1 MLGSRKFRIFLRL
14 SIPHRWN
21 IIVMGLILSLSGCSK
36 NPTALLLDGEQLL
49 NQGQYTKAVEKL
61 EQAATGLETNANAW
75 NKLGLAYQY
84 LGDFEKARNAYQTAL
99 EIDASIPE
107 VYYNLGMLHFD
118 KNQDDAAISNLHKY
132 TIMVP
137 DSTRGYISLAA
148 AYRRVGRLEDA
159 MVALDSARSID
170 QNDMTILNEIALTN
184 FQQGDVETAR
194 AYLTSIMN
202 SDPGFAPAVLNMAII
217 THNNDNNKPY
227 ALNLYQR
234 YLALNPPPE
243 RALKVREIVSRLEN
257 EIANPES
264 NLLPDLE
271 KLLPSEPDAEDTS
284 LAEEDPT
291 NRIPQ
296 VETVEKPQMGFL
308 DSDESPGPS
317 NRPDQEPPPATNV
330 LEIAQTNTA
339 KPSSQTQNPAPEN
352 EKNPGASLPDADV
365 TVDVGELPK
374 PDLEVSPGKEYS
386 RPQIPKAYGL
396 THTLNDREIFIVPVT
411 PEPIP
416 IQAPTSSEAQFDYP
430 YQDIKRLLD
439 ANRAVLN
446 VYRLPMP
453 DEPSDE
459 QLKRTYY
466 RSTPVP
472 TGVTP
477 LEPLAPV
484 DSDQLKDVR
493 TIGSPGLFQPEL
505 NDPGVNLGTLGS
517 NPKPGQY
524 AVVDASAADEAPAA
538 PANIPEAPPK
548 AFPTP
553 AMDRSGY
560 PEFEYRTGP
569 PPSEGD
575 RLLARPYF
583 DDGVRAYQA
592 GQYGLATNFFTQ
604 AATQDAS
611 YYEAWFNLG
620 ILFLRTNQPSRSFE
634 PLQNAVS
641 LRPENIDLHYYLG
654 QALANEGYIP
664 DAVAEYQKVL
674 EVKPEHINSHY
685 ALARIYENRLN
696 DIASARFHFERLL
709 EINPSHPQSTSIRY
723 WLRDNP

>member
-1 MLGSRKFRIFLRL
+1 MNFCVLAL
-14 SIPHRWN
+14 
-21 IIVMGLILSLSGCSK
+21 IVCLSGCSK

-49 NQGQYTKAVEKL
+49 NQGQYAKAVEKL

-75 NKLGLAYQY
+75 NKLGLAHQY
-84 LGDFEKARNAYQTAL
+84 LGHFEKARNAYQSAL

-107 VYYNLGMLHFD
+107 VYYNLGMLYFD

-137 DSTRGYISLAA
+137 DSTRGYLSLAA
-148 AYRRVGRLEDA
+148 AYRRVNRLDDA
-159 MVALDSARSID
+159 MVALNSARSID
-170 QNDMTILNEIALTN
+170 QNDVTILNEIALTN

-234 YLALNPPPE
+234 YLALNPPAE
-243 RALKVREIVSRLEN
+243 RAQKVREIVSRLEN

-271 KLLPSEPDAEDTS
+271 KLLPTEPDNGDQS
-284 LAEEDPT
+284 VAEEDPSDKT
-291 NRIPQ
+291 PPE
-296 VETVEKPQMGFL
+296 ETTERPQMGFL
-308 DSDESPGPS
+308 DSDEDPGPS
-317 NRPDQEPPPATNV
+317 HRPDPSDPDTQPTTSVVEVAGTNLDKPTTGTQDPAAEKEK
-330 LEIAQTNTA
+330 L
-339 KPSSQTQNPAPEN
+339 PA
-352 EKNPGASLPDADV
+352 STLPDADV

-396 THTLNDREIFIVPVT
+396 TQTLNEREVFIVPVT
-411 PEPIP
+411 PEPIA
-416 IQAPTSSEAQFDYP
+416 IEAPAASEAQFEYP

-446 VYRLPMP
+446 AYGLSMP
-453 DEPSDE
+453 DSPSDE
-459 QLKRTYY
+459 QLKKTYY
-466 RSTPVP
+466 RSNPVP
-472 TGVTP
+472 SGVTP

-484 DSDQLKDVR
+484 DSDQLREVR
-493 TIGSPGLFQPEL
+493 TIGSPDLFQPEL
-505 NDPGVNLGTLGS
+505 NDPEVNLGTLRS
-517 NPKPGQY
+517 ISEPRQY
-524 AVVDASAADEAPAA
+524 AVVDAPEVDETPSETADIPPAPAK
-538 PANIPEAPPK
+538 P
-548 AFPTP
+548 FPTP
-553 AMDRSGY
+553 SIDRSGY

-592 GQYGLATNFFTQ
+592 NQYGLATNFFIQ

-620 ILFLRTNQPSRSFE
+620 ILFLRTNQPSRAFE
-634 PLQNAVS
+634 PLQNAIS

-654 QALANEGYIP
+654 QALTNEGYIP
-664 DAVAEYQKVL
+664 DAVAAFQKVL
-674 EVKPEHINSHY
+674 ELKPEHINSHY
-685 ALARIYENRLN
+685 ALARIYETKLN
-696 DIASARFHFERLL
+696 DVASARFHFARLL